1 MVTKRSF
8 DFYRLGH
15 GWDMVESDLK
25 KSLLSNKLLYFVWF
39 KINFK
44 WYENKCE
51 IKHLSSFCVGKSV
64 F

>member
-25 KSLLSNKLLYFVWF
+25 KSLLSNKLLYFV
-39 KINFK
+39 
-44 WYENKCE
+44 
-51 IKHLSSFCVGKSV
+51 
-64 F
+64 